1 MTRRHL
7 LLMAIGCTVP
17 ILALAAIFL
26 FQIQVRTVL
35 LFGLFLFCPAPH
47 LLMMRDQVGHSS
59 HTPEK
64 IKTQASSDNAGDHN
78 RPWPGSRT

>member
-1 MTRRHL
+1 MSRKHL
-7 LLMAIGCTVP
+7 LIMAIGCTVP

-26 FQIQVRTVL
+26 FQVQVSTVL
-35 LFGLFLFCPAPH
+35 LFGLFLFCPALH
-47 LLMMRDQVGHSS
+47 LLMMRGQAGHSS

-78 RPWPGSRT
+78 WPWPGRRT